1 MNENIAVTEL
11 QTAIDIVKSSMFSIT
26 SEDLVELSRLARSEL
41 SWREFEMTKGDPE

>member
-11 QTAIDIVKSSMFSIT
+11 QTAVAIVKEGMFFMA
-26 SEDLVELSRLARSEL
+26 SEDLAELSRLCRSEL